1 MSTASKFL
9 LINAALVNIFLP
21 SGAIASVT
29 TGEAVEMTNNQR
41 QIAMEVMFEPANGGE
56 CRGDDQCAAGGA
68 Y

>member
-1 MSTASKFL
+1 M
-9 LINAALVNIFLP
+9 NIFLP